1 MKNKVLKILFCLK
14 NRNLNINRYFNL
26 LKKYKKK
33 QITFDLLIIN
43 DFKNKKLK
51 LDKKFPFKIIYKNSN
66 LKQNISGINDV
77 FRSMYLN
84 LNILK
89 KYKYLCFVEDDNFI
103 FPKAIIKCEKFL
115 DDNNTYNSSNGKA
128 FLFIKKK
135 NYKYLNIYNLPNSL
149 VSKNL
154 LIRANRYKGGIFY
167 YSLFRKKMMIKI
179 LKHIIKIKDN
189 NLSEILFNYLS
200 IKYGK
205 HKNLN
210 NIYLAREY
218 PRPKIYNI
226 PPALEWIKNKKLF
239 HEIILI
245 KKILSKKMKKSY
257 INQFLSFT
265 LIKYLSERFRY
276 KKKKKLQITLK
287 KNKSNYIRVI
297 SDHIYMLKKYS

>member
-1 MKNKVLKILFCLK
+1 
-14 NRNLNINRYFNL
+14 
-26 LKKYKKK
+26 
-33 QITFDLLIIN
+33 
-43 DFKNKKLK
+43 
-51 LDKKFPFKIIYKNSN
+51 
-66 LKQNISGINDV
+66 
-77 FRSMYLN
+77 MYLN